1 MASQKDVRAIAL
13 SLEGVVESQ
22 DHFAFAV
29 KTAKGVKP
37 RQFVWAWNERV
48 HPTKPR
54 VPRADVLVVRVSG
67 PDDKAALLAADSEKF
82 FTEPHYD
89 GYPAVLV
96 RLPEVT
102 RGELRALVSEAWR
115 CAAETKKKKKKTAEA
130 RRRSPRR

>member
-13 SLEGVVESQ
+13 SLDGVVESRER
-22 DHFAFAV
+22 FAFAV
-29 KTAKGVKP
+29 KAAKGAPP

-54 VPRADVLVVRVSG
+54 VPRADVLAVRVSG
-67 PDDKAALLAADSEKF
+67 PDDKAALLAADEDKF

-89 GYPAVLV
+89 GFPAVLV

-102 RGELRALVSEAWR
+102 RGELRALVTEAWR
-115 CAAETKKKKKKTAEA
+115 CAAESRNKKKKEKKKEA
-130 RRRSPRR
+130 RRR

>member
-13 SLEGVVESQ
+13 SLDGVTESQ
-22 DHFAFAV
+22 ERFAFLVAS
-29 KTAKGVKP
+29 AKGVKP

-48 HPTKPR
+48 HPKKPR

-67 PDDKAALLAADSEKF
+67 PDDKAALLAADEDKF

-96 RLPEVT
+96 RLPQVT
-102 RGELRALVSEAWR
+102 RGELRALVTEAWR
-115 CAAETKKKKKKTAEA
+115 SMAVSKRKKPEA